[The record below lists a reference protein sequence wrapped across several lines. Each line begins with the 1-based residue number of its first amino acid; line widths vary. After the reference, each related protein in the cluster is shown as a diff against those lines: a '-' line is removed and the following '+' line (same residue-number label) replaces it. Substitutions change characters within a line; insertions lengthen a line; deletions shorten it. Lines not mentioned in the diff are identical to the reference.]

1 MLRTFILLAGLGA
14 TGLLAANSR
23 HAATLPAQ
31 PLQQDTTKR
40 IHLLQAKSV
49 INVTTDTLDE
59 RRFRGDVIFRQG
71 TSLLYC
77 DSAVIKARQN
87 IVEAWGHVHIN
98 QDDSIHTYS
107 DQLVYVGDTRI
118 ATLTGNAKLTDSK
131 IVLTSP
137 QLVYDMNTKIGTYD
151 KGGKLVNG
159 ESVLTSQEGLYYA
172 ETKDVYFK
180 KNVEIV
186 DPGFTLGTD
195 TLLYNS
201 HTKIAT
207 ILAPTTINDGK
218 ATMYV
223 TSGFYNTDNGYGSF
237 GQRPVIEDST
247 NTFTAN
253 EIQTDK
259 STGISIATGNM
270 IWRDTAQKV
279 AVLANY
285 GIVNQN
291 LKTVLATQK
300 PVMLLEGKTDTL
312 FIAADTLFSGIIKK
326 DTVAPKTDSAAVA
339 TVQPIA
345 ERPVITAVQKP
356 AIGDTAGQAAFKKLL
371 DGATDA
377 KDTSNMVAAK
387 TQPDTT
393 GLAAIRSAAAI
404 VPDTAALAAAPPDT
418 AARIISPA
426 VTAAP
431 PPRDTT
437 EKRFIIAYHD
447 VKIYS
452 DSLQGVADSVY
463 YSSIDSIFRLFR
475 NPVLWAND
483 NQLLGDTI
491 FLFTKNQKADRLLL
505 DQNAL
510 IINEVGPDMYNQI
523 KGNTV
528 MGYFGDE
535 KLDSMHV
542 NGNAENIYYVQDDDS
557 AFVSVN
563 RLLSANTRVYFQN
576 GELERVVFV
585 KEPEATMFPF
595 TQMPEDQKRLQGFR
609 WEIHRKPKSK
619 YELLGQ

>member
-1 MLRTFILLAGLGA
+1 MLRIFVLLAGLGA

-23 HAATLPAQ
+23 HAVTLPAQ
-31 PLQQDTTKR
+31 APQQDTSKR
-40 IHLLQAKSV
+40 IQLVQAKSF
-49 INVTTDTLDE
+49 INIAKDSVEE

-77 DSAVIKARQN
+77 DSAVLNQKKNMI
-87 IVEAWGHVHIN
+87 EAWGHVHIN

-107 DQLVYVGDTRI
+107 DELLYMGDTRI
-118 ATLTGNAKLTDSK
+118 ATLTGNAKLTDNK

-137 QLVYDMNTKIGTYD
+137 QLNYDMNTKIGTYD

-159 ESVLTSQEGLYYA
+159 ESVLTSKEGFYYA

-180 KNVEIV
+180 KDVVIV
-186 DPGFTLGTD
+186 DPGFTLSTD

-201 HTKIAT
+201 TTKIAT
-207 ILAPTTINDGK
+207 IMAPTTINDGK

-223 TSGFYNTDNGYGSF
+223 SSGFYNTDNGYGSF

-259 STGISIATGNM
+259 ATGISVATGNM

-285 GIVNQN
+285 GIVNQH

-300 PVMLLEGKTDTL
+300 PVMMLEGKTDTM
-312 FIAADTLFSGIIKK
+312 FVAADTLFSGIVKK
-326 DTVAPKTDSAAVA
+326 QPDTVAAKPAASK
-339 TVQPIA
+339 
-345 ERPVITAVQKP
+345 KP
-356 AIGDTAGQAAFKKLL
+356 AITAAKPSPADTTGQAAFKSLL
-371 DGATDA
+371 DHATDQ
-377 KDTSNMVAAK
+377 KDTTNFIAAK

-393 GLAAIRSAAAI
+393 GLAAVRNAAAV
-404 VPDTAALAAAPPDT
+404 VPDTAALLKAVKPPDT
-418 AARIISPA
+418 TLAVETKELKAPAPAAEK
-426 VTAAP
+426 
-431 PPRDTT
+431 DTT
-437 EKRFIIAYHD
+437 EKRYLIAYHH

-463 YSSIDSIFRLFR
+463 YSGVDSIFRLFR
-475 NPVLWAND
+475 EPVLWANG

-510 IINEVGPDMYNQI
+510 IVNEAGPQMYNQI
-523 KGNTV
+523 KGNTIF
-528 MGYFGDE
+528 GYFGNE
-535 KLDSMHV
+535 KLDSMYV

-557 AFVSVN
+557 AFISIN
-563 RLLSANTRVYFQN
+563 RLLSAATRVYFQN
-576 GELERVVFV
+576 GELERVVFI
-585 KEPEATMFPF
+585 KEPEATMYPI
-595 TQMPEDQKRLQGFR
+595 TQIPEDQKLLQGFR
-609 WEIHRKPKSK
+609 WEIRRKPKSK